1 MTANRCGYAALVGRP
16 NVGKSSLLNRLIGQK
31 IAITSHKAQTTRHTL
46 LGINTL
52 PDGQIVYVDTPG
64 LHLRGNSAL
73 NRTLNRAAEGVLG
86 EVDVLLFVIQALAW
100 TEEDEAAL
108 AAIKHAGRPVV
119 LLVNKTDLVA
129 PREKLLPFL
138 QDLEKRYAFT
148 AIIPVSARKGHNLDR
163 VQQAVLQ
170 QLPESPNLFP
180 EEQITDKSER
190 FLAAEL
196 LREQLTRRYAKE
208 LPYALTVTIEK
219 FEDTG
224 RLYRI
229 YAVVWVERP
238 GQKAILIGKD
248 GEAMKEAARLAREGM
263 EKLFQQKVWL
273 EVWVKVRKSWSS
285 DEQALAQLGYV
296 D

>member
-1 MTANRCGYAALVGRP
+1 MAVNHCGYAALVGRP
-16 NVGKSSLLNRLIGQK
+16 NVGKSSLLNRFIGQK
-31 IAITSHKAQTTRHTL
+31 IAITSHKPQTTRHTL
-46 LGINTL
+46 LGISTL
-52 PDGQIVYVDTPG
+52 VGGQIVYVDTPG
-64 LHLRGNSAL
+64 LHLRGDSAL
-73 NRTLNRAAEGVLG
+73 NRRLNRSAESILAD
-86 EVDVLLFVIQALAW
+86 VDVILLVIQAMVW
-100 TEEDEAAL
+100 TDEDEAAL
-108 AAIKHAGRPVV
+108 AAVIGAGRPVI

-138 QDLEKRYAFT
+138 AGVQERHPFL
-148 AIIPVSARKGHNLDR
+148 AIIPVSARKGHNLDQ
-163 VQQAVLQ
+163 VQQEVLQ
-170 QLPESPNLFP
+170 HLPESPNLFP
-180 EEQITDKSER
+180 EEQVTDRSER

-196 LREQLTRRYAKE
+196 LREQLTRRYAQE

-219 FEDTG
+219 FEQTD
-224 RLYRI
+224 RVYRI
-229 YAVVWVERP
+229 HAVIWVERP

-248 GEAMKEAARLAREGM
+248 GEALKLTAKAAREGM